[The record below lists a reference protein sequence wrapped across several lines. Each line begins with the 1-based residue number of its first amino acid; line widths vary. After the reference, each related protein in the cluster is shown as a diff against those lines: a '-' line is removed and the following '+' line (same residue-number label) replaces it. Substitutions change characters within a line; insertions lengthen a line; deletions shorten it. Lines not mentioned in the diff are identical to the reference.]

1 MDAKAIDIKRL
12 TVIVT
17 WLTVV
22 IVSLIF
28 ILSHPSWASKIKP
41 EGTGIAGGVLKKEIE
56 QQRDLI
62 SISLIGVTDYQV
74 TELFND
80 ILEKTPG
87 IVKAKRYRFI
97 LDPKRPLTCRVDWQV
112 RFQKTSPFE
121 LESDIYKMI
130 RKVARDNPKGKIAK
144 LSFQPSSEH
153 RKVFQNIQPIYA
165 TSKEIQ
171 FHFLQIQDKHA
182 NKKPVKRGWRNL
194 WPDRGFE

>member
-1 MDAKAIDIKRL
+1 MDAKAMDIKRL

-17 WLTVV
+17 WLTAV

-28 ILSHPSWASKIKP
+28 ILSHVSWASNMKP

-62 SISLIGVTDYQV
+62 SISLIGVTDYEV

-80 ILEKTPG
+80 ILETTPG
-87 IVKAKRYRFI
+87 IVKANRYRFI
-97 LDPKRPLTCRVDWQV
+97 LDPNRPLTCRVDWQV

-130 RKVARDNPKGKIAK
+130 RKVAKDNPKGKIAK

-171 FHFLQIQDKHA
+171 FHFLQTQDKHV
-182 NKKPVKRGWRNL
+182 NKKPTKRGLRNY